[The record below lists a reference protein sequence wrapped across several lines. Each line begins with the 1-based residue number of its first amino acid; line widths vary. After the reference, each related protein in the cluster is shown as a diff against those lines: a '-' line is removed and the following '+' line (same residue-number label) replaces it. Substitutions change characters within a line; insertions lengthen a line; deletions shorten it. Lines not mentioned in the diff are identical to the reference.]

1 MKIITIFA
9 HPKNKLYA
17 FEYGE
22 EGDVFQLAFNNWNDV
37 EYLEDFFEKNKND
50 LQNGFY
56 GNITVEEAVF
66 KTLKEGEKLENQ
78 FRKIAKN
85 EKNHLLNDVIFKP
98 LSENEKLSLQKS
110 KAYGLEAKS
119 WLRIYAI
126 RIDINTFI
134 VTGATIKLTSKM
146 QDRQHTKDELFN
158 LSKAINY
165 LQDNGIIDNEDIE
178 NIGYFEL

>member
-22 EGDVFQLAFNNWNDV
+22 EGDVFRLAFNNWNDV
-37 EYLEDFFEKNKND
+37 EYLEEFFEKNKND
-50 LQNGFY
+50 LQSGFY
-56 GNITVEEAVF
+56 GNITVEDAVI
-66 KTLKEGEKLENQ
+66 KTLKEGKNLENQ

-85 EKNHLLNDVIFKP
+85 EKNHQLNDVIFKP
-98 LSENEKLSLQKS
+98 LSENEKLSFQKS
-110 KAYGLEAKS
+110 KAYGTDDKS

-134 VTGATIKLTSKM
+134 ITGATIKLTPKM
-146 QDRQHTKDELFN
+146 QDRQHTNQELN
-158 LSKAINY
+158 KLNYAINN
-165 LQDNGIIDNEDIE
+165 LKENGIIDHNDIE